1 MPTIAIVGAG
11 PGMGLSIAKVFGR
24 HGFQVALVAR
34 SKDNLDAL
42 VAQLA
47 ADDITAAGFPAD
59 VSDLPALTT
68 ALAQATDHFGGID
81 VLEYSP
87 HGGLTMVN
95 PPEVTVDNL
104 QPAIQHL
111 LYGAVTATQAVLPA
125 MLAAGAGTLLYTTGG
140 GAINPY
146 PMLATMNTAQAA
158 LRNWVLNLHN
168 TLADQGIHAATVAI
182 NLLPSVAAPEGVPH
196 ADPDDIARI
205 YWDLHTRRDRPEH
218 LVTA

>member
-11 PGMGLSIAKVFGR
+11 PGMGLSIAKVFGG
-24 HGFQVALVAR
+24 HGFDVALISR
-34 SKDNLDAL
+34 GKDNLDAL

-47 ADDITAAGFPAD
+47 ESGITAEGFPAD
-59 VSDLPALTT
+59 VADLSALTA
-68 ALAQATDHFGGID
+68 ALAQATERFGAID

-87 HGGLTMVN
+87 HSGLTMVN

-125 MLAAGAGTLLYTTGG
+125 MLTAGAGTLLYTMGG
-140 GAINPY
+140 GAIDPY
-146 PMLATMNTAQAA
+146 PMLATVNTAQAG
-158 LRNWVLNLHN
+158 LRNWVHNLHK
-168 TLADQGIHAATVAI
+168 TLADKGIHAAVVAI
-182 NLLPSVAAPEGVPH
+182 NLLPSATAPEGVPH
-196 ADPDDIARI
+196 ADPDDIAQI

-218 LVTA
+218 LVAA